1 MSATTATAIIVN
13 AYELVGVVQPG
24 ETPEPILMQRALA
37 RMNRM
42 LGQWSIQSLTMP
54 VIARELFVLTTNVG
68 TYSIGPGGN
77 FDTTRPPWLTGAALL
92 LNSDSTAVS
101 VTSITR
107 SGSVATATFPTAH
120 GAAQGQTVT
129 FAGASPSPFNGTFA
143 IRSVP
148 SPTALTYV
156 FQGATGSATGTITA
170 LFESTATDVTEI
182 PIPVITDDAQQAIQ
196 IKSLTSALFSY
207 CYYNATFWGGLG
219 QIKLWPVPTTAD
231 NTLVL
236 YRPQQLSSFVNLTQQ
251 YWLPEGA
258 EEAIEYNLARRLM
271 PPNGVG
277 MDVSTSDILEMA
289 RTSLG
294 TYKRANIK
302 LSDLPLDP
310 MWTMAR
316 RGGYDILTGG
326 YHR

>member
-1 MSATTATAIIVN
+1 MSAVTASTLIIE
-13 AYELVGVVQPG
+13 AYELIGVVQPG
-24 ETPEPILMQRALA
+24 ETPDAILMQRGLS
-37 RMNRM
+37 RLNRM

-54 VIARELFVLTTNVG
+54 VIARELFGLTANVG

-92 LNSDSTAVS
+92 LNSNSTAVA

-107 SGSVATATFPTAH
+107 SGSVATVTTPAAH
-120 GAAQGQTVT
+120 GAAQGQNVT
-129 FAGASPSPFNGTFA
+129 IAGATPAPFNGTFPIA
-143 IRSVP
+143 SVP
-148 SPTALTYV
+148 TTTSFTYV
-156 FQGATGSATGTITA
+156 FQGATASASGTITA

-182 PIPVITDDAQQAIQ
+182 PIPVITDDSEQAIQ

-207 CYYNATFWGGLG
+207 LYYQATFWGGLG
-219 QIKLWPVPTTAD
+219 QIKLWPVPTTGD

-236 YRPQQLSSFVNLTQQ
+236 YRPQQLSSFTNLAQQ

-258 EEAIEYNLARRLM
+258 DEAIEYNLAVRLCA
-271 PPNGVG
+271 PNGVAVPQ
-277 MDVSTSDILEMA
+277 DVAELA

-294 TYKRANIK
+294 TYKRSNIK
-302 LSDLPLDP
+302 LSDLPLDQ

-316 RGGYDILTGG
+316 RGGYNIITGSTTGG
-326 YHR
+326 GR